1 MKLFFNKLL
10 YLAVILFIG
19 VACSKEQLQ
28 AQTIS
33 SEMVI
38 YITIEGM
45 TMPVKLIDNEATRK
59 LVDTL
64 KKSTITY
71 EADDYGNFEKVGP
84 LGLSLP
90 SSNKHITTQPGD
102 VVLYSGNQIVLFYGE
117 NSWSYTPLGRIE
129 YASLDE
135 LKMFLKAGQGRVSVT
150 LSNEEST
157 GISTVN
163 IDHNDERIF
172 ASNGMQ
178 LKHEPANGLFI
189 KNGKKYIR

>member
-1 MKLFFNKLL
+1 
-10 YLAVILFIG
+10 LAVILFIG
-19 VACSKEQLQ
+19 VACSKELLQ

-84 LGLSLP
+84 LGLLLP

-102 VVLYSGNQIVLFYGE
+102 VVLYSGNQITCWL
-117 NSWSYTPLGRIE
+117 N
-129 YASLDE
+129 
-135 LKMFLKAGQGRVSVT
+135 
-150 LSNEEST
+150 
-157 GISTVN
+157 
-163 IDHNDERIF
+163 
-172 ASNGMQ
+172 
-178 LKHEPANGLFI
+178 
-189 KNGKKYIR
+189 